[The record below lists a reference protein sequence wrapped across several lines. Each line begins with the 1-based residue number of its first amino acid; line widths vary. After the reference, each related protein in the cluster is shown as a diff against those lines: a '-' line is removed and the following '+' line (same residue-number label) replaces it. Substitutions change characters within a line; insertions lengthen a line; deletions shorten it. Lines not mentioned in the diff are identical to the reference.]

1 MGCTSSTAT
10 PNLPTSPSPHD
21 EQLLIS
27 ESFRQWLQANR
38 VQAEEE
44 LHSSLGGSDTN
55 QRTLLSKAL
64 DLLLE
69 HPEVRTANKFK
80 KLVQKEVKSAS
91 NKQVTQI
98 IDTLKQR
105 SEQPNDNRQVKQ
117 SDKRQI
123 NSDNDEKLASSS
135 SPGISLK
142 EALETARIS
151 FYKVIRSRRV
161 SLASTVVLVQGKQA
175 AIFANPTGGYDVR
188 ILSEHDDVLNDDG
201 NLLRSIIVTEVNHRP
216 KSSGPCPP
224 VDVDEIRRS
233 IDAAL
238 HAMSHPSTAS
248 ASMNI
253 GYSPSSPVENSPPG
267 HQVTY
272 TEIIHSESR
281 DGEQSRR
288 MKRTSHDDDD
298 DEQQPTT
305 MKVTTKSEFSSH
317 PSANEKTMEQSVQ
330 VISVK
335 VRSEMTPN
343 DSSSA

>member
-1 MGCTSSTAT
+1 MGCTSSKTT
-10 PNLPTSPSPHD
+10 SNLPTSPSPHD

-27 ESFRQWLQANR
+27 ESFRQWLPSNR
-38 VQAEEE
+38 VQAEAE
-44 LHSSLGGSDTN
+44 LLSSLGGDTTD

-69 HPEVRTANKFK
+69 HPEIRTTNKFK
-80 KLVQKEVKSAS
+80 KLIQKEVKSAS

-98 IDTLKQR
+98 IETLKQR
-105 SEQPNDNRQVKQ
+105 DEQSTDHRQVKQ
-117 SDKRQI
+117 TERKQI
-123 NSDNDEKLASSS
+123 NSENEEKLVSSS

-151 FYKVIRSRRV
+151 FYKVIRWRKE
-161 SLASTVVLVQGKQA
+161 SLASTVFLVQGKQA

-201 NLLRSIIVTEVNHRP
+201 NLLRSIIVTEVNLRP

-288 MKRTSHDDDD
+288 VKQTSYDD

-317 PSANEKTMEQSVQ
+317 PSAKEKTMEQSVQ